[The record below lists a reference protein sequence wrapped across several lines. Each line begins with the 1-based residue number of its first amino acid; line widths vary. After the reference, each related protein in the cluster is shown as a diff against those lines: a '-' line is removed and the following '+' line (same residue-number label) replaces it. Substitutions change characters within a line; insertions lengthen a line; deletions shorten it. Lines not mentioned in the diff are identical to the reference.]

1 MISKEKAHNLA
12 QDWIDAWNSHD
23 IDRILSH
30 YSDEIVFTS
39 PFVVKLLGD
48 NSGTIQSKVDL
59 KSYFMKGLVAYPNL
73 KFELYELLIGVNSI
87 TLYYK
92 TVNEMLA
99 AEVMEINSEA
109 KIAKVIAHYS

>member
-1 MISKEKAHNLA
+1 MLTKEIAYSLA

-30 YSDEIVFTS
+30 YSDQIVFTS
-39 PFVVKLLGD
+39 PFVVKLLGI
-48 NSGTIQSKVDL
+48 NSGTINGKTEL
-59 KSYFMKGLVAYPNL
+59 RSYFLKGLDAYPSL
-73 KFELYELLIGVNSI
+73 RFELYQVLTGVNSI

-99 AEVMEINSEA
+99 AEMMEINSEGM
-109 KIAKVIAHYS
+109 ISNVIAHYS

>member
-1 MISKEKAHNLA
+1 MISKEKAQELSL
-12 QDWIDAWNSHD
+12 DWIDSWNSHD

-30 YSDEIVFTS
+30 YSNEIVFTS

-48 NSGTIQSKVDL
+48 NSGTIQGKAGL
-59 KSYFMKGLVAYPNL
+59 KSYFMKGLEAYPDL
-73 KFELYELLIGVNSI
+73 KFELYQTLIGVNSI

-99 AEVMEINSEA
+99 VEVMEIDLDG
-109 KIAKVIAHYS
+109 KIARVIAHYK

>member
-1 MISKEKAHNLA
+1 MISKEKAQELA

-23 IDRILSH
+23 IDRILEH
-30 YSDEIVFTS
+30 YSKEIVFTS
-39 PFVVKLLGD
+39 PFIIKLLGD
-48 NSGTIQSKVDL
+48 NSGTIQGITNL
-59 KSYFMKGLVAYPNL
+59 RSYFIKGLEAYPDL
-73 KFELYELLIGVNSI
+73 EFELYQVLTGVDSI

-99 AEVMEINSEA
+99 AEVMYIDSEG

>member
-1 MISKEKAHNLA
+1 MISKGRAQELA

-30 YSDEIVFTS
+30 YSDEIVLTS
-39 PFVVKLLGD
+39 PFIIKLLGD
-48 NSGTIQSKVDL
+48 SSGTIQGKAGL
-59 KSYFMKGLVAYPNL
+59 KSYFMKGLEAYPDL
-73 KFELYELLIGVNSI
+73 KFELYQTLIGVNSI

-99 AEVMEINSEA
+99 AEVMLFDS
-109 KIAKVIAHYS
+109 